1 MHYVLCNRRFVLG
14 ILYFSLCT
22 SQCRQRKG
30 LGAACLWERERAT
43 VGHHY
48 AVCLLTSWVLHSER
62 KQEKNQIKKRW
73 KKKGHYGSPLL
84 LSSCVMDWEKRMK
97 TRFLLKP
104 CDWIWK
110 QKHDIYKF
118 CKQNSLRITLGNKTN
133 RKKNLK
139 KGATISDHYQFCLST
154 VLHPAYCIGKCMK
167 NTFLRSRS
175 FIFTFWKFSPT
186 SKQVGKV
193 GTWENIWQKVLWMK
207 ILCSS
212 RVSPSRTEHKA
223 QAQAQ
228 HDRVTNF
235 MRIFFG

>member
-133 RKKNLK
+133 RKKPKKRGHHLRPLPILSIYSSTPCILHWEMYEKHFFEEQVIYIYFLK
-139 KGATISDHYQFCLST
+139 VFSNFKASGKG
-154 VLHPAYCIGKCMK
+154 GKMRK
-167 NTFLRSRS
+167 YLTKS
-175 FIFTFWKFSPT
+175 F
-186 SKQVGKV
+186 VN
-193 GTWENIWQKVLWMK
+193 ENIMFIKSVTK
-207 ILCSS
+207 SD
-212 RVSPSRTEHKA
+212 RA
-223 QAQAQ
+223 QG
-228 HDRVTNF
+228 T
-235 MRIFFG
+235 GTGTTW